1 MSRKAVALKDSV
13 LYQNIMKIHDD
24 NIPCCLN
31 CINFKV
37 IDNPYPYDIDNTD
50 MSSFGDMPIR
60 CKKRDDK
67 SKIGRKTTIYN
78 HTRNGWNDTT
88 KIRKCFVPTEET
100 EVANAIVEWHR
111 NKYGD
116 D

>member
-24 NIPCCLN
+24 NISCCLN

-37 IDNPYPYDIDNTD
+37 IKHDCPYSVIDNDIT
-50 MSSFGDMPIR
+50 SFVDMPIR

-88 KIRKCFVPTEET
+88 KIRKCFKE
-100 EVANAIVEWHR
+100 
-111 NKYGD
+111 YGD
-116 D
+116 DVNGNI